1 MTRQFTVLMIQAV
14 PEVDRR
20 RINYSGRGGRMGGT
34 MFQKLSDRKWE
45 GRKMNFYDKKIR
57 RIISIIIIGIVAAM
71 IITMVVPYIV

>member
-1 MTRQFTVLMIQAV
+1 
-14 PEVDRR
+14 
-20 RINYSGRGGRMGGT
+20 

-45 GRKMNFYDKKIR
+45 GRKLNFYDKKIR

>member
-1 MTRQFTVLMIQAV
+1 MTRQFTVLMIQAYKLF
-14 PEVDRR
+14 RT
-20 RINYSGRGGRMGGT
+20 GRQNGGI